1 MYGSWLQSNNGFRSE
16 QSEDITM
23 PGMKRP
29 KEKQYIFNY
38 RKDPYDNRDFLYQPL
53 KTYETADDFRFSIP
67 SSVDWTNEM
76 SPVKDQGRL
85 GSCVGFAVTAVKEFQ
100 EQKEHEQE
108 VAEGKFDHRNNKYYD
123 LSESWL
129 YWMCKEIDAWP
140 GVEGTSIRY
149 AMKVL
154 HRIGVPSENAW
165 PYDDVVKGEPK
176 IWAHLIARWSLID
189 SYWRVTSLEELKDSL
204 VSGPVAIGVGV
215 YEEFFSPVNGVIK
228 DPANPQYCYGGHAIA
243 AVGYDDASGLV
254 NFKNSW
260 GSRWGDAG
268 YGYLSYNYIRNYMWD
283 AWTCRDMSVT
293 REMLEGTRTLL

>member
-1 MYGSWLQSNNGFRSE
+1 
-16 QSEDITM
+16 M
-23 PGMKRP
+23 PGMKKP
-29 KEKQYIFNY
+29 KETQYIFNY
-38 RKDPYDNRDFLYQPL
+38 RKDPYDERDYLYQPL
-53 KTYETADDFRFSIP
+53 KVADRKAPILNLP
-67 SSVDWTNEM
+67 ITVNWTNQM

-85 GSCVGFAVTAVKEFQ
+85 GSCVGFAVTAIKEFQ
-100 EQKEHEQE
+100 EQKEHAQE
-108 VAEGKFDHRNNKYYD
+108 VAEGKFDHRTNKYYD

-154 HRIGVPSENAW
+154 QKIGVPCENAW

-176 IWAHLIARWSLID
+176 SWAHLIARWSLID
-189 SYWRVTSLEELKDSL
+189 SYWRVTSLEELKDAL

-215 YEEFFSPVNGVIK
+215 YEEFFYAGDDGVVK
-228 DPANPQYCYGGHAIA
+228 DPTNPQYCYGGHAVA
-243 AVGYDDASGLV
+243 VVGYDDR
-254 NFKNSW
+254 NQYFKFKNSW
-260 GSRWGDAG
+260 GPKWGANG

-293 REMLEGTRTLL
+293 RELMEGARSLL

>member
-1 MYGSWLQSNNGFRSE
+1 
-16 QSEDITM
+16 M

-29 KEKQYIFNY
+29 KEKQYSFTY
-38 RKDPYDNRDFLYQPL
+38 RKDPHDDRDFLYQPMRSYASISDAKL
-53 KTYETADDFRFSIP
+53 SIP
-67 SSVDWTNEM
+67 NRVDWTDSM

-85 GSCVGFAVTAVKEFQ
+85 GSCVGFAVTAVKEWQ
-100 EQKEHEQE
+100 EQHEHAEE
-108 VAEGKFDHRNNKYYD
+108 VAEGKFDHRTEKYYD

-149 AMKVL
+149 AMNVL
-154 HRIGVPSENAW
+154 KKIGVPCEKAW

-176 IWAHLIARWSLID
+176 SWAHLVSRWSLID
-189 SYWRVTSLEELKDSL
+189 SYWRVTSVEELKDAL

-215 YEEFFSPVNGVIK
+215 YEEFFSVGNDGIVR

-243 AVGYDDASGLV
+243 AVGYNDATGLV
-254 NFKNSW
+254 KFKNSW
-260 GSRWGDAG
+260 SKGWGQAG

-283 AWTCRDMSVT
+283 SWTSRDMSVT
-293 REMLEGTRTLL
+293 KDLMEGARSLL